1 MNHDAALS
9 AVHSSL
15 RAFYCLM
22 GHGAPTSR
30 CVELDGVLASIVP
43 ETPERSLFNS
53 VVYDRAEAL
62 YRAHADLDRRYQT
75 AGVRAWTVWLMPGET
90 AVAAFLEQHGHK
102 FDGAPIAMALEL
114 GGGPLPVEPDLDW
127 SETKN
132 LGTVAT
138 INEEAYGMTGS
149 SFRAALR
156 KMEHPGA
163 HFYVARIA
171 GEPASCVMTLEID
184 NNCGLYCVA
193 TLPNAQRHGLSG
205 QIMAVALNGARAR
218 GCTTATVQATPMG
231 YNVFR
236 QLGFTDLGKM
246 AMWELRR

>member
-1 MNHDAALS
+1 
-9 AVHSSL
+9 
-15 RAFYCLM
+15 M
-22 GHGAPTSR
+22 GHAAPTSR

-53 VVYDRAEAL
+53 VIYDRADAL
-62 YRAHADLDRRYQT
+62 FQAHADLDRRYQT
-75 AGVRAWTVWLMPGET
+75 VGVRAWTVWLMPGET
-90 AVAAFLEQHGHK
+90 QVAEFLERHGHK
-102 FDGAPIAMALEL
+102 FDGAPIAMALDL
-114 GGGPLPVEPDLDW
+114 RSDPLNVDPMLDW

-156 KMEHPGA
+156 KMEHSGA
-163 HFYVARIA
+163 HFYVARVA

-184 NNCGLYCVA
+184 GNCGLYCIA
-193 TLPNAQRHGLSG
+193 TLPSAQRHGLSRH
-205 QIMAVALNGARAR
+205 IMAAALNEARAR
-218 GCTTATVQATPMG
+218 GCVTATVQATPMG
-231 YNVFR
+231 YGVFR